1 MTRFLLPILVVLSF
15 CGFSAN
21 SAAESFE
28 VDLVVPAALR
38 PLLESHLEIIQES
51 QDPKLYETRFRFLAR
66 SAVDEIRVLLA
77 TEGYFSPSIDQSVEA
92 IETGWRARLTVEPGE
107 ASQVTTVKLEYQGAF
122 ADDDPAFQERSA
134 ALRRAWPLRTGMVFQ
149 DALWSDGKA
158 KLIRDLQSKSYPA
171 ARIVESLAEVDPV
184 QHTVSLRV
192 VTDSGPAF
200 RFGKLQITGIEL
212 LPERIITGLN
222 PIRPGTLF
230 DEEALHDFQS
240 RLQRTGYFSSVYVTT
255 SNDPVLAPAVPIR
268 VTVVENTDRKLKV
281 GAGYSTDK
289 GAGIELRY
297 QDSLTFRPGWRSA
310 SALKLEQL
318 EQSAS
323 TRVQMVPIAYGFQ
336 PVLSAKVERTNIQ
349 NVETVTGQVVG
360 QLLRIRGKTEL
371 SLSLDLN
378 YQWNKVSGGG
388 SEDVTSLPFNASWT
402 RRDLDALIYPRRGY
416 IVNLQAGGAS
426 DLLFSNTPFL
436 RVYGRGNL
444 YYPLGARGTLMLRGE
459 LGAVEAS
466 TSEGIPTNYLFR
478 AGGSQSVRGY
488 EYDSLGIYDNGAILP
503 GRYLGVGSVEIM
515 HPVAPGWQ
523 AALFIDAGNVVDDL
537 KDYKA
542 KLGYGAG
549 IRWASPL
556 GPLNLDVAY
565 GEADATWRVNFSVGS
580 LF

>member
-1 MTRFLLPILVVLSF
+1 V
-15 CGFSAN
+15 AD
-21 SAAESFE
+21 EFE
-28 VDLVVPAALR
+28 VNLVAPAELR
-38 PLLESHLEIIQES
+38 PLLESRLEIIQER
-51 QDPKLYETRFRFLAR
+51 QDPKLSEARFRILAR
-66 SAVDEIRVLLA
+66 GAADEIRELLA
-77 TEGYFSPSIDQSVEA
+77 TEGYFSPRIEQSVVA
-92 IETGWRARLTVEPGE
+92 IDAGWRARLTVEPGE
-107 ASQVTTVKLEYQGAF
+107 ASRVTTVKLEYQGAF
-122 ADDDPAFQERSA
+122 AETDATFEERSA
-134 ALRRAWPLRTGMVFQ
+134 ALRRAWPLHSGMVFQ
-149 DALWSDGKA
+149 DALWAEGKTR
-158 KLIRDLQSKSYPA
+158 LIRALHSKSYPA
-171 ARIVESLAEVDPV
+171 ARIVESLAEVDPE
-184 QHTVSLRV
+184 QHAVSLRV
-192 VTDSGPAF
+192 LTDSGPAF
-200 RFGKLQITGIEL
+200 HFGDLEITGIEA

-222 PIRPGTLF
+222 PIRPGSPY
-230 DEEALHDFQS
+230 DEDALRDFQS
-240 RLQRTGYFSSVYVTT
+240 RLQRTGYFRSVFVTT
-255 SNDPVLAPAVPIR
+255 STNPELASRVPIQ
-268 VTVVENTDRKLKV
+268 VAVVENTDRKFKV

-297 QDSLTFRPGWRSA
+297 EDSLTFRPGWRSA
-310 SALKLEQL
+310 SSLKLEQL

-336 PVLSAKVERTNIQ
+336 PVISAKVERTNIQ

-378 YQWNKVSGGG
+378 YQWNKVAGGG

-416 IVNLQAGGAS
+416 IINLQAGGAS

-436 RVYGRGNL
+436 RLYGRGNL

-459 LGAVEAS
+459 LGAVQAS

-478 AGGSQSVRGY
+478 TGGSQSVRGY

-503 GRYLGVGSVEIM
+503 GRYLGVASVEIM

-523 AALFIDAGNVVDDL
+523 AALFIDAGNVVDDIG
-537 KDYKA
+537 DYRA

-549 IRWASPL
+549 VRWASPL

-565 GEADATWRVNFSVGS
+565 GEADATWRVNFSIGS